1 MSMSSIA
8 RITEHFNNSLLSAL
22 CVSSLVISVPSLVY
36 NLFKSN
42 FAIAAALA
50 AMSLSFGITLWN
62 IQKEGVTS
70 RNALLLGVTLTLVI
84 TALIF
89 LVGGPALLWLYP
101 LAVANY
107 VILPAR
113 RALPLNL
120 LAVALAVPASLS
132 DSSIAIRFFPSMLLV
147 ILFLH
152 IFSLQLKA
160 RSQLTNQ
167 LITQDKLTNAGN
179 RRALDELMERIQ
191 NRPQGQSTRVAMLM
205 LDLDHFKA
213 INDTY
218 GHQEGDKVLQAFSS
232 LIAGRLRRG
241 DHLFRFGGEEFVVV
255 LEGADMDGAVRAAED
270 FRQRVAEAG
279 LGPKGD
285 LTVSIGVATLGS
297 GEFIDVWITR
307 ADTALYEAKRRGR
320 NRVCKA

>member
-1 MSMSSIA
+1 MSSIA
-8 RITEHFNNSLLSAL
+8 RITDRFNTSLLSTL
-22 CVSSLVISVPSLVY
+22 CISSLIICVPSLVY
-36 NLFKSN
+36 NLFKGN
-42 FAIAAALA
+42 LAIAAALA
-50 AMSLSFGITLWN
+50 GMSLSFGITLWN

-70 RNALLLGVTLTLVI
+70 RNTLLLSGTLTVVI
-84 TALIF
+84 SALIF

-113 RALPLNL
+113 RALLLNL

-160 RSQLTNQ
+160 HSQLTNQ
-167 LITQDKLTNAGN
+167 LITQDKLTSTGN
-179 RRALDELMERIQ
+179 RRALDELLERIQ
-191 NRPQGQSTRVAMLM
+191 NRPQGQSTQIAMLM
-205 LDLDHFKA
+205 LDLDRFKA
-213 INDTY
+213 INDTF
-218 GHQEGDKVLQAFSS
+218 GHPEGDKVLQALSS

-255 LEGADMDGAVRAAED
+255 LEGASMDGAMRAAED
-270 FRQRVAEAG
+270 FRQRVADAH
-279 LGPKGD
+279 LGPNGD
-285 LTVSIGVATLGS
+285 LTVSIGVAMLGP

-307 ADTALYEAKRRGR
+307 ADAALYEAKRQGR
-320 NRVCKA
+320 NRVCQA

>member
-1 MSMSSIA
+1 MSSIA
-8 RITEHFNNSLLSAL
+8 RITERFNNSLLSAL

-62 IQKEGVTS
+62 IQKHGVTS
-70 RNALLLGVTLTLVI
+70 RNTLLLGVTLSLVI
-84 TALIF
+84 SALIF
-89 LVGGPALLWLYP
+89 MVGGPALLWLYP

-132 DSSIAIRFFPSMLLV
+132 DTSIAIRFFPSMLLV

-167 LITQDKLTNAGN
+167 LITQDKLTQAGN

-191 NRPQGQSTRVAMLM
+191 ARPQGQSSKIAMLM
-205 LDLDHFKA
+205 LDLDRFKA

-255 LEGADMDGAVRAAED
+255 LEGADMDGAMRAAED
-270 FRQRVAEAG
+270 FRQRVAEAR

-285 LTVSIGVATLGS
+285 LTVSIGVAMLGP

-307 ADTALYEAKRRGR
+307 ADAALYEAKRRGR

>member
-1 MSMSSIA
+1 MSSIA
-8 RITEHFNNSLLSAL
+8 RITDRFNTSLLSTL
-22 CVSSLVISVPSLVY
+22 CLSSLAFCLPSLVY
-36 NLFKSN
+36 HLFVGQWP
-42 FAIAAALA
+42 IAVALTG
-50 AMSLSFGITLWN
+50 MSLSFSIGLWN
-62 IQKEGVTS
+62 IQKKGVTPGNS
-70 RNALLLGVTLTLVI
+70 LALGSMLTVVISGLGYLVE
-84 TALIF
+84 
-89 LVGGPALLWLYP
+89 GPALLWLYP

-113 RALPLNL
+113 RALLLNL
-120 LAVALAVPASLS
+120 LAVALALPAVFS
-132 DSSIAIRFFPSMLLV
+132 DTDMALRFFPSMLLV
-147 ILFLH
+147 NLFLH
-152 IFSLQLKA
+152 IFSLQLNA
-160 RSQLTNQ
+160 RSQMVHQ
-167 LITQDKLTNAGN
+167 LITQDKLTRAGN

-191 NRPQGQSTRVAMLM
+191 SRPQGQSSQIAMLM
-205 LDLDHFKA
+205 VDLDHFKA

-232 LIAGRLRRG
+232 LIAARLRRG

-285 LTVSIGVATLGS
+285 LTVSIGVATLGP

-307 ADTALYEAKRRGR
+307 ADAALYEAKRRGR

>member
-1 MSMSSIA
+1 MSSIA
-8 RITEHFNNSLLSAL
+8 RITDRFNTSLLSTL
-22 CVSSLVISVPSLVY
+22 CISSLVFSVPSLVY
-36 NLFKSN
+36 HLLVGNGP
-42 FAIAAALA
+42 IAAALA
-50 AMSLSFGITLWN
+50 GMSLSFGIGLWN
-62 IQKEGVTS
+62 IQKSGVTPGNS
-70 RNALLLGVTLTLVI
+70 LALGGMLTLVI
-84 TALIF
+84 SG
-89 LVGGPALLWLYP
+89 LVYLVEGPALLWLYP

-113 RALPLNL
+113 RALLLNL
-120 LAVALAVPASLS
+120 LAIAFALPAVQDDAGMAL
-132 DSSIAIRFFPSMLLV
+132 RFFPSMLLV
-147 ILFLH
+147 NLFLH
-152 IFSLQLKA
+152 IFSLQLNA
-160 RSQLTNQ
+160 RSQMVHQ
-167 LITQDKLTNAGN
+167 LITQDKLTQAGN

-191 NRPQGQSTRVAMLM
+191 SRPQGQSTRIAMLM

-255 LEGADMDGAVRAAED
+255 LEGADMDGAMRAAED

-285 LTVSIGVATLGS
+285 LTVSIGVATLAP

-307 ADTALYEAKRRGR
+307 ADAALYEAKRQGR